1 MSDDPAPVPRATHPG
16 RENPHTAHV
25 VDGNAVVGAL
35 TDLLAGDLSMLMVE
49 CGGCHVTAP
58 LAEWRVEADR
68 DGVAAFRVQ
77 HPPVL
82 FAVGRQR
89 VQCRVQLPQRALL
102 EIDDP
107 SILARPQAWRSQT

>member
-1 MSDDPAPVPRATHPG
+1 MTMSDDPAPVPRATHPG

-68 DGVAAFRVQ
+68 DAFIVRCRACTHTLWTLMRDDRGAVLRVAGA
-77 HPPVL
+77 
-82 FAVGRQR
+82 
-89 VQCRVQLPQRALL
+89 CD
-102 EIDDP
+102 I
-107 SILARPQAWRSQT
+107 RPASV